1 MVMDM
6 TVSAAASQGRWWAE
20 RGRTPSGDAAGGGSP
35 SAEQVQSR
43 RSGSRI
49 QYSPAPAPILV
60 SEKARYT
67 KKIFLNSLS
76 DFYLLSKNKIVGDA
90 GFEPRTSA
98 LEVCA
103 RPMSHHV
110 YIEFSHCIVESD

>member
-1 MVMDM
+1 MDM

-67 KKIFLNSLS
+67 KRYFLIL
-76 DFYLLSKNKIVGDA
+76 Y
-90 GFEPRTSA
+90 RTFICSPKTK
-98 LEVCA
+98 LWEMLDSNQG
-103 RPMSHHV
+103 PLP
-110 YIEFSHCIVESD
+110 